1 MSYLI
6 FNLHAMIIIRPTDES
21 YKKIEERIT
30 NLKVSKEVIFISFII
45 FISIFVSSIL
55 LYTVTP

>member
-1 MSYLI
+1 
-6 FNLHAMIIIRPTDES
+6 MIIIRPTDES